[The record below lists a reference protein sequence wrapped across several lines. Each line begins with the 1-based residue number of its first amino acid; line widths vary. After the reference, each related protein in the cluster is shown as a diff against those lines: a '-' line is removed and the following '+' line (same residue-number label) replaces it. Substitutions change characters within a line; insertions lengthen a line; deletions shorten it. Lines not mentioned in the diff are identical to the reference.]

1 MNLEAEFCPESQG
14 SEKAGCRQASE
25 GPGTEATNCLHCV
38 SPVGQAVGHGCEAH
52 VRRLLSL
59 YLLHLVLI
67 TVSVQTLLGLHIP
80 TADEPCS
87 PLKAALGVNA
97 ERHTIHE
104 KCAHAEHTHCIDTHC
119 LLPYANKCAPHQSLC
134 PLRGITGLS
143 EDRSYRK
150 IPQRQVH

>member
-1 MNLEAEFCPESQG
+1 MP
-14 SEKAGCRQASE
+14 AGFGGAGNRGHQLLMLRFTCQ
-25 GPGTEATNCLHCV
+25 V
-38 SPVGQAVGHGCEAH
+38 VGHGCEAH
-52 VRRLLSL
+52 VRKLLSL

-104 KCAHAEHTHCIDTHC
+104 KCVHAEHTHCTDTHC
-119 LLPYANKCAPHQSLC
+119 LLPYANKSAPHQSLC

-143 EDRSYRK
+143 EGQSYRK
-150 IPQRQVH
+150 ISQRQVH